1 MKLTDSF
8 DWRLTFVLDA
18 ALIVVFRFVLGTGWV
33 FGVLLAEIVGW
44 LVRLVWI
51 SPMMLRFIGRRLL
64 HLIPI
69 VFAVITLGFFLVQL
83 APGDIFTQ
91 LELNPSVR
99 PETVARLRS
108 QFALDRPWYV
118 QLLRYLWNAIRG
130 EFGYSAGFKADVF
143 TLVSARANN
152 TILLSLVTLVF
163 AWGLSIP
170 MGVIAATKQYKWQD
184 QTLSVLAFM
193 GLAIPNFFLAFLLIY
208 VIAETGIPLPL
219 GGMRSIDSND
229 LSAVGRFFDIAHHM
243 ILPVF
248 VLGTSEMAS
257 LTRIMRA
264 NTLDVLNQQYIVTA
278 RSKGQTE
285 RKVIYRHALRNAIN
299 PMITIL
305 GFRLGNIMS
314 GAALV
319 ENVLAWPGLGRLIL
333 QALLTQ
339 DTMLVVGSLIYGVIL
354 LVMGNLIADIL
365 LAVVDPR
372 IRIG

>member
-1 MKLTDSF
+1 MKPTERI

-18 ALIVVFRFVLGTGWV
+18 AIFVVLTFVASVGW
-33 FGVLLAEIVGW
+33 FGSLVLTELVGW
-44 LVRLVWI
+44 LLRLIWL
-51 SPMMLRFIGRRLL
+51 SPMMLRFIIRRLI
-64 HLIPI
+64 HMIPI
-69 VFAVITLGFFLVQL
+69 LFAVIALGFVLVQI
-83 APGDIFTQ
+83 APGDVFTRLQ
-91 LELNPSVR
+91 VNPSVR
-99 PETVARLRS
+99 PETVARLRA
-108 QFALDRPWYV
+108 QFALDRPWYIQFV
-118 QLLRYLWNAIRG
+118 RYLWNAMRG
-130 EFGYSAGFKADVF
+130 EFGYSAGFKAPVF
-143 TLVSARANN
+143 GLVQVRAMN
-152 TILLSLVTLVF
+152 TILLSVFTLAF

-184 QTLSVLAFM
+184 QTLSVLAFV

-208 VIAETGIPLPL
+208 FIAETGIPLPL
-219 GGMRSIDSND
+219 GGMRSLDSND
-229 LSAVGRFFDIAHHM
+229 LTQVGKILDFAHHL

-248 VLGTSEMAS
+248 VLGTSAMAS

-264 NTLDVLNQQYIVTA
+264 NMLDVLGQQYIVTA

-285 RKVIYRHALRNAIN
+285 RSVVYRHALRNAIN

-305 GFRLGNIMS
+305 GFQLGAIMS

-339 DTMLVVGSLIYGVIL
+339 DTMLVVGSLIYGVVL
-354 LVMGNLIADIL
+354 LIVGNLVADIL
-365 LAVVDPR
+365 LAVADPR